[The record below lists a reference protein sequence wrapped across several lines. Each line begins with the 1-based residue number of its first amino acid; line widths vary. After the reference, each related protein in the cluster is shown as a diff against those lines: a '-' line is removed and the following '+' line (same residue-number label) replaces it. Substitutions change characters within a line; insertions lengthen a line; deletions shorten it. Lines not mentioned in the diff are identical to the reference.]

1 MILLRRLTRLALVG
15 WMFAYSIAEVLIRR
29 PRTRPERAAWLTSF
43 CRRVLRPMKITVSA
57 IGPVPSEG
65 AVISNH
71 LTFLDIIAHS
81 ALRPCVF
88 VSKSEVADVPVIG
101 FIATMAGTV
110 YVVRGGGGSAARA
123 AEGMA
128 KGFRDRLPV
137 TFFPEGGTFD
147 GDEPVMPFRTGL
159 LAETLA
165 AGEPVTASFV
175 SYSLTARDL
184 DRGRTLREDVYLG
197 ERSFGTMA
205 WRLASLD
212 EVHVT
217 IRFADKPIDFPAAAY
232 EDRKIA
238 ALVAREHVL
247 ALSALAQSV
256 MP

>member
-1 MILLRRLTRLALVG
+1 
-15 WMFAYSIAEVLIRR
+15 MFAYSLTEVLITR
-29 PRTRPERAAWLTSF
+29 PRTRPQRAAWLTTF
-43 CRRVLRPMKITVSA
+43 CRRVLGAMNIRVEA
-57 IGPVPSEG
+57 IGPVASEG

-71 LTFLDIIAHS
+71 LTFLDIIAHG

-88 VSKSEVADVPVIG
+88 VSKSEIAAAPVLG

-137 TFFPEGGTFD
+137 IFFPEGGTFD

-165 AGEPVTASFV
+165 ADEPVTASFV
-175 SYSLTARDL
+175 SYTLTARDL
-184 DRGRTLREDVYLG
+184 QRGRTLREDVYLG
-197 ERSFGTMA
+197 ERSYGSMA
-205 WRLASLD
+205 WRLAGLD
-212 EVHVT
+212 EVLIH
-217 IRFADKPIDFPAAAY
+217 IRFAAQPIAFPPAAH

-238 ALVAREHVL
+238 AVIAREHVL
-247 ALSALAQSV
+247 ELSAASAASV
-256 MP
+256 AG